1 MQYEI
6 SCVNIRGV
14 ASNMIDDYE
23 RNRKVSGR
31 GSSRKSQKDE
41 SSETPS
47 LFLCMIL
54 LVFIFVEQA
63 NIVRFGRA
71 EPLLY
76 IYTLSARRDSL

>member
-1 MQYEI
+1 
-6 SCVNIRGV
+6 
-14 ASNMIDDYE
+14 MIDDYE
-23 RNRKVSGR
+23 RKPEGFRKR
-31 GSSRKSQKDE
+31 IYRKSQKDE
-41 SSETPS
+41 SSETP

-76 IYTLSARRDSL
+76 IYTLSARRDSLYRTNGPRTI